1 MEPTRILAFLS
12 ILKWLVARFYSPL
25 NFNHFVSYFTILFPI
40 FLTILNALQD
50 VSEIFR
56 VLFPDQDVLSSGAI
70 FGIVAG
76 VLLAV
81 GIGVV
86 VAICCSKKKVHG
98 KCSTETAVVEV
109 VVE

>member
-1 MEPTRILAFLS
+1 MDSLISRDEQ
-12 ILKWLVARFYSPL
+12 
-25 NFNHFVSYFTILFPI
+25 HFVKSTI
-40 FLTILNALQD
+40 FLQD
-50 VSEIFR
+50 FRLVFKPTKPQIIVNMEFLINEIFR
-56 VLFPDQDVLSSGAI
+56 VLFPDQNVLSFGAI

-86 VAICCSKKKVHG
+86 VAICFCSKKKVHG